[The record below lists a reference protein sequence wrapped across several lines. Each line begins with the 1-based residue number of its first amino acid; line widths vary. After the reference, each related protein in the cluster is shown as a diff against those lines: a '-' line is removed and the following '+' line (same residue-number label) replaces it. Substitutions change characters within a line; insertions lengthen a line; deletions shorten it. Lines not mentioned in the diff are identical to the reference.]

1 MSPDSSD
8 SKTCWNCDEAVEN
21 LTRVVISTPS
31 GGQASIALCPRCFAT
46 VYRPLEQEVLALR
59 LRAERRQRVLL
70 VDDDPETLGALSS
83 WLDDEGFTVVTA
95 ANGLEALQRVRDQV
109 PEVIVLD
116 LQMPV
121 MSGQEFL
128 AAWRSSMPT
137 TSIPVVA
144 MSGYDADLV
153 PEKLGVQ
160 AFLPK
165 PFCLSALTRA
175 ILNAVA

>member
-1 MSPDSSD
+1 M
-8 SKTCWNCDEAVEN
+8 
-21 LTRVVISTPS
+21 
-31 GGQASIALCPRCFAT
+31 
-46 VYRPLEQEVLALR
+46 
-59 LRAERRQRVLL
+59 
-70 VDDDPETLGALSS
+70 
-83 WLDDEGFTVVTA
+83 VTA

-144 MSGYDADLV
+144 ISGHH
-153 PEKLGVQ
+153 LGVRVTGPTETGSRTQ
-160 AFLPK
+160 
-165 PFCLSALTRA
+165 TG
-175 ILNAVA
+175 